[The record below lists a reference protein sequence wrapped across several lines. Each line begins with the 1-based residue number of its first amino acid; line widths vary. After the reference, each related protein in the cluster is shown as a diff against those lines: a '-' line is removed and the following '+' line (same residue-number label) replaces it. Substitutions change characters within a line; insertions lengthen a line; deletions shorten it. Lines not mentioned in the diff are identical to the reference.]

1 MKRTLLLA
9 VLSLVV
15 TPSLARA
22 QATQGTAQAEGVM
35 WYRVSYAKFKPGMA
49 AEARRIIYDH
59 FWAVDKEIGREVI
72 PFDVATGE
80 WDHIV
85 YFPMPG
91 GPGELAF
98 EDTPLGKRW
107 QETLARREGGK
118 DKAEALQKRFG
129 EMILREQTE
138 VVRRRIR

>member
-9 VLSLVV
+9 VLFVTVV
-15 TPSLARA
+15 PTFTRG
-22 QATQGTAQAEGVM
+22 QGAPASGQIEGVT

-49 AEARRIIYDH
+49 EEARRIIHDH
-59 FWAVDKEIGREVI
+59 FSAVDKEIGREVI
-72 PFDVATGE
+72 AFDVVTGE
-80 WDHIV
+80 WDHVV

-98 EDTPLGKRW
+98 EETPVGKRW

-129 EMILREQTE
+129 EMLLREKSE